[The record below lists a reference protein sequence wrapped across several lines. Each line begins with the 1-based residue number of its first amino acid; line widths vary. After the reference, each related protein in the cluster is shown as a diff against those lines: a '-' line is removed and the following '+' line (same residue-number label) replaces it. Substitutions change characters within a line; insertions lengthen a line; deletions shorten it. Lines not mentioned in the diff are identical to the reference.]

1 MEFEDAKIT
10 IRNNNAMW
18 REIETINSQYNNYNF
33 DAIKVDPIKYEKRT
47 SKAKYGQSMF
57 GGKLVLFSSFD
68 FKAFLSGKIFEEMAV
83 YKPLVN
89 KYVDIFTI
97 FNEYKK
103 KTLKV
108 FETRRLYKD
117 ISTAPY
123 DNRHWF
129 AKKFGTT
136 TENRF
141 KELKKYEEELLNA
154 RTFSPQ
160 FPYVIL
166 HLMATV
172 LYDNY
177 ERDVKYDFNDIL
189 ECYQIALKKK
199 GKMTFIQQQRAI
211 ISDDKRYDI
220 MKRDGFKCCIC
231 GAKATDGVRL
241 EVDHIMPVSKGGKST
256 DDNLQTLCERCNK
269 GKRDKYQQY
278 N

>member
-1 MEFEDAKIT
+1 MQFEDAKIT

-33 DAIKVDPIKYEKRT
+33 DDIKAEPIKYEKRT
-47 SKAKYGQSMF
+47 SKAKYGRSSC
-57 GGKLVLFSSFD
+57 GGALVWPGSFD
-68 FKAFLSGKIFEEMAV
+68 FKAFLSGKIYEEMIV
-83 YKPLVN
+83 YTELIN
-89 KYVDIFTI
+89 KYIDIFII

-103 KTLKV
+103 KVLKV

-117 ISTAPY
+117 ISTAPS
-123 DNRHWF
+123 DNRNWF
-129 AKKFGTT
+129 AKNLSTT

-177 ERDVKYDFNDIL
+177 DRDDKYEFNDIL
-189 ECYQIALKKK
+189 ECYQMALEKE

-256 DDNLQTLCERCNK
+256 DANLQTLCERCNK
-269 GKRDKYQQY
+269 GKRDKY
-278 N
+278 